1 MPSAAAPSFSPR
13 SSGSS
18 FSSALSSRASGT
30 SHVFRSVREVEDQ
43 QRPWAALAESLELA
57 AAAPLET
64 RRHERAA
71 FQTEGAASRTARSGE
86 RHGPRQQ
93 RAARWT
99 PCSPP
104 CREERRQ
111 RMRRRGRLCSGATA
125 AMYRSGIQAVRP
137 FSQNGRTNSA
147 GGAPGARRTDLA
159 QTGVVLLSLAA
170 EHARVGRLAM
180 VQNGTPA
187 PQPQRSR
194 RRRRELRS

>member
-1 MPSAAAPSFSPR
+1 MRAPLGTCRAPGCFFFRLARGTPR
-13 SSGSS
+13 ARSCGRRWRT
-18 FSSALSSRASGT
+18 SSAPGLPWPSPSSSR
-30 SHVFRSVREVEDQ
+30 
-43 QRPWAALAESLELA
+43 RPPPW
-57 AAAPLET
+57 